1 MTVIVEDTR
10 IARVAKLT
18 LRVAWYSARTFRL
31 VRLTD
36 PAMSPTDDGAAEPA
50 GLADDAVVC
59 DADAPA
65 GVPEPAG
72 AVDPAGAVEPAGV
85 PEPAGVADAPGSIAD
100 GALEA
105 DGPRAAI
112 RSGSA
117 PPGGRDEVRPTAAAT
132 TSSPASARPAS
143 QRGVGRATVRSAGRV
158 RWVIEAIL
166 GGLPQSVDRRYTA
179 AMTTSE
185 RPPGAAG
192 VDPAAG
198 ERLVAAIHGTLPDVR
213 LLLDPLDREPYR
225 NDETAYLSAGLPVAV
240 ALPETT
246 ADVAALVR
254 LAAEHLVPVVPR
266 GAGSGLS
273 GGAAGIE
280 GGLTIALT
288 RMDRVLEIDRS
299 NLVVV
304 TQPGVLNAN
313 LKAAV
318 AAEGLFYAPD
328 PASYEICSIGGNLG
342 TNAGGLCCVKY
353 GQTRD
358 SVLGLEV
365 VLADGRVIR
374 TGGRNVKDVA
384 GYALTHLFVGSQGTL
399 GIITEAT
406 LRLHVA
412 PPPRSTFL
420 AFFATVPAAG
430 DAVAAIIGAGLH
442 PVTLERLD
450 HETILAVDDAFG
462 LGLERD
468 AAAMLLVESDL
479 PSAAAEAELAIAV
492 VACEA
497 AGATSVVRA
506 QDPTEADWLR
516 QARRLALRALERQ
529 GVVRMEDVGVPR
541 GRVPELLIAIAA
553 AAERHGVRVAT
564 FGHAGDGNLH
574 PNFVFD
580 HGDPRAA
587 ELTERVRD
595 EIFAAALAL
604 GGTVTAEHGIGLSRR
619 AALVDQVGPDVIDV
633 MRSVKAALD
642 PLGILNPGRVI

>member
-1 MTVIVEDTR
+1 MVTMPSVDAGISLLEA
-10 IARVAKLT
+10 IHAALPGM
-18 LRVAWYSARTFRL
+18 RL
-31 VRLTD
+31 L
-36 PAMSPTDDGAAEPA
+36 E
-50 GLADDAVVC
+50 DAV
-59 DADAPA
+59 
-65 GVPEPAG
+65 
-72 AVDPAGAVEPAGV
+72 
-85 PEPAGVADAPGSIAD
+85 
-100 GALEA
+100 
-105 DGPRAAI
+105 
-112 RSGSA
+112 
-117 PPGGRDEVRPTAAAT
+117 
-132 TSSPASARPAS
+132 
-143 QRGVGRATVRSAGRV
+143 
-158 RWVIEAIL
+158 
-166 GGLPQSVDRRYTA
+166 
-179 AMTTSE
+179 
-185 RPPGAAG
+185 
-192 VDPAAG
+192 
-198 ERLVAAIHGTLPDVR
+198 
-213 LLLDPLDREPYR
+213 DRESYR
-225 NDETAYLSAGLPVAV
+225 NDETAYLAAGLPLAV

-246 ADVAALVR
+246 AEVATLVR
-254 LAAEHLVPVVPR
+254 LAAEHRVPVVPR

-288 RMDRVLEIDRS
+288 RMNRVLEIDRA

-304 TQPGVLNAN
+304 TQPGILNAD

-412 PPPRSTFL
+412 PPPRSTML
-420 AFFATVPAAG
+420 AFFPSVPAAG
-430 DAVAAIIGAGLH
+430 QAVAAIINAGLH
-442 PVTLERLD
+442 PVTLELLD
-450 HETILAVDDAFG
+450 HETILAVDDAFQ

-468 AAAMLLVESDL
+468 SAAMLLVESDL
-479 PSAAAEAELAIAV
+479 PLAAADAELEAASAA
-492 VACEA
+492 CED
-497 AGATSVVRA
+497 AGASGIVRA

-541 GRVPELLIAIAA
+541 GRVPELLVAIQAA
-553 AAERHGVRVAT
+553 ADRHGVRVAT

-574 PNFVFD
+574 PNFIFAHD
-580 HGDPRAA
+580 DARAP
-587 ELTERVRD
+587 ELTETVRD
-595 EIFAAALAL
+595 EIFAAAIAL